1 MERFKKIIGYI
12 VFATQVLL
20 LFLLVFES
28 RIIAPV
34 WLQSFGRMHPLVLHL
49 PIGLLLLTATLFF
62 TRKLFESP
70 SFDDLI
76 IFLLYLTSFMA
87 SVSALMGMLISLE
100 GGYPENDLVLH
111 KWLGVSLSFLCWLML
126 IVKDQKILRP
136 AIFTSVVVLIFTGHF
151 GANLTHGENFVLGP
165 MLKQE
170 NEMRTLS
177 DSSTLFSAAI
187 APIFESKCFGCH
199 NDQKAKGKLI
209 LTSLAAIMKGGKN
222 GALWKQGDPD
232 HSLIMQRL
240 SLPPESKEHMPP
252 KDKAQLTGDEITFIS
267 QWIASGADVNE
278 KLGELNETDTL
289 KILSQNIISRYNQ
302 TVELSRYQF
311 AFASQEKIN
320 ELSTPNRSVFQIA
333 HNEPALQAEFY
344 LAGSFDKK
352 QLEELKQIRQQ
363 LVLINLSKMPVTD
376 EDLENISA
384 FENLEKLIL
393 NYTNVQGEGFRHLV
407 KLNHLQSLSLSGSTI
422 KPEALSVLGENKS
435 IKEVYL
441 WNTGVS
447 SSDRE
452 NLEKKFS
459 HIRWDTGYQPDLNE
473 KLRLNSPILRND
485 NQVLK
490 GDEAILLKHNLPGA
504 VIRYT
509 IDGKKPDSVNS
520 PVYKTPVAI
529 SEYTVLKTKA
539 YKDGWLSS
547 NVGEHI
553 FFRKGP
559 TPSKAELLTKPDT
572 KYAGEGAMTLIDD
585 RKGMPDFYRES
596 SWIGFR
602 EEPMEAYFFFDG
614 QIPLVKKITLSYAKN
629 IYALCM
635 PPYEMEVWGGADTE
649 SLKLINKIKPDQ
661 PSEWVGTRIEG
672 VTVSIPE
679 SAFACYKIVARP
691 LSKLPEFRKEKK
703 QKGWLMVDEIFF
715 N

>member
-12 VFATQVLL
+12 VFAIQVLL
-20 LFLLVFES
+20 LFLVVFES

-70 SFDDLI
+70 SFDELI
-76 IFLLYLTSFMA
+76 TFLLYLTSFMA

-100 GGYPENDLVLH
+100 GGYPENDLALH
-111 KWLGVSLSFLCWLML
+111 KWLGFSLSFLCWLML
-126 IVKDQKILRP
+126 IVKDQKVLRP
-136 AIFTSVVVLIFTGHF
+136 ALFGSVVVLIFTGHF

-165 MLKQE
+165 LLKQE
-170 NEMRTLS
+170 NKMRTLS

-187 APIFESKCFGCH
+187 EPIFEAKCFGCH

-222 GALWKQGDPD
+222 GVLWKQGDPD
-232 HSLIMQRL
+232 HSLIVQRL
-240 SLPPESKEHMPP
+240 SLPLGSKEHMPP

-278 KLGELNETDTL
+278 KLSELNEIDTL
-289 KILSQNIISRYNQ
+289 KMLSQNIISRYNQ
-302 TVELSRYQF
+302 TIEPSRYQF
-311 AFASQEKIN
+311 EFASQEKIN
-320 ELSTPNRSVFQIA
+320 KLSTPNRSVFQIA

-393 NYTNVQGEGFRHLV
+393 NYTGVHGEGFRHLV

-422 KPEALSVLGENKS
+422 KPEALSVLGENKN
-435 IKEVYL
+435 IEEVYL
-441 WNTGVS
+441 WNTGVTA
-447 SSDRE
+447 SDKE
-452 NLEKKFS
+452 NLEKKFP

-490 GDEAILLKHNLPGA
+490 SDEAISLKHNLPGA

-509 IDGKKPDSVNS
+509 VDGNKPDSVNS
-520 PVYKTPVAI
+520 PVYTAPVAI
-529 SEYTVLKTKA
+529 AEYTVLKAKA

-547 NVGEHI
+547 NVGEYI

-559 TPSKAELLTKPDT
+559 TPSKAELRTKPDA
-572 KYAGEGAMTLIDD
+572 KYQGEGAMTLIDE

-596 SWIGFR
+596 SWMGFR
-602 EEPMEAYFFFDG
+602 EEPMEAYFFFKD

-635 PPYEMEVWGGADTE
+635 PPLEMEVWAGANTKN
-649 SLKLINKIKPDQ
+649 LKLINKIKPDQ
-661 PSEWVGTRIEG
+661 PTEWTGTRIEG
-672 VTVSIPE
+672 VTVTIPE